1 MYGWVHGHQLGWI
14 KIQASQMEHDCVRK
28 TLFIAKPFGAYLNR
42 SDLAVDTF
50 RRTIDHAHNDR
61 VKNAPQVTSAHL
73 AHLAHLDHRLQTATL
88 RPEQPQFPSFYSLC
102 PIGVFHIAMWL
113 FP

>member
-1 MYGWVHGHQLGWI
+1 
-14 KIQASQMEHDCVRK
+14 MEHDCVRK

-50 RRTIDHAHNDR
+50 RRTIDHAHDDR

-73 AHLAHLDHRLQTATL
+73 AHLDHWLQTAAL
-88 RPEQPQFPSFYSLC
+88 RPGQPQFPSFYSLC
-102 PIGVFHIAMWL
+102 PVGVF
-113 FP
+113 P